1 METPF
6 TQSRWTWPIKQLD
19 THETWNRKQKG
30 EMSMTH
36 ILPFLGKIILAF
48 FSAIFFFI
56 HIWLKTHA
64 EGKGD
69 VEEAMFVLL
78 TAILF
83 ALWALL

>member
-1 METPF
+1 
-6 TQSRWTWPIKQLD
+6 
-19 THETWNRKQKG
+19 
-30 EMSMTH
+30 MTH

-56 HIWLKTHA
+56 YIWLKTHA
-64 EGKGD
+64 TGKMD
-69 VEEAMFVLL
+69 VEDALFMLL